1 LRLRLRKSEAIEM
14 RKTTQVQKRKQLMK
28 KSDHSPGEM
37 LANSLVRGLL
47 VLECFSPHKD
57 SFTLAELSRLVDVPK
72 SSLHRVVKTLSRMN
86 YLRYEEQSKRYFLG
100 MRVLSLGFSVLQ
112 SLELREIARPHLERL
127 SRECNKT
134 VNLAVFDRDEMVYV
148 ERVRVPGIR
157 AYNIG
162 VGNRI
167 PLWSTAVGR
176 AILAHLDVKKVR
188 EMLKKFRTYP
198 DFNLSEERFMNILAD
213 TRRDG
218 FAIGNQEHQRGIIAI
233 AVPVF
238 SPTGVVSA
246 VNLVGE
252 PEDVTIDELKTE
264 YAPKLIKVG
273 RELSAALGYRE

>member
-1 LRLRLRKSEAIEM
+1 
-14 RKTTQVQKRKQLMK
+14 
-28 KSDHSPGEM
+28 M

-57 SFTLAELSRLVDVPK
+57 SFTLAELFRLVDIPK
-72 SSLHRVVKTLSRMN
+72 SSLHRVVKTLSLMN
-86 YLRYEEQSKRYFLG
+86 YLRYEEQTKRYFLG

-112 SLELREIARPHLERL
+112 SMELREIARPYLESL

-157 AYNIG
+157 VYNIG

-167 PLWSTAVGR
+167 PLWNTAVGR
-176 AILAHLDVKKVR
+176 AVLAHLDPKKIG
-188 EMLKKFRTYP
+188 EMLKKLKP
-198 DFNLSEERFMNILAD
+198 PSEFNSDKTGLMKILD
-213 TRRDG
+213 RVRKDG
-218 FAIGNQEHQRGIIAI
+218 FAMSNQEHQRGILAI

-238 SPTGVVSA
+238 SSAGVVCA

-252 PEDVTIDELKTE
+252 PEDVTMDALRSE
-264 YAPKLIKVG
+264 YAPRLVKVG
-273 RELSAALGYRE
+273 KELSAALGYRE